1 MNAGMAST
9 DENHFLRQSPSLN
22 CTVNNT
28 VQLGVSHDNIYTAFD
43 AASNQ
48 LVLAS
53 CNTLCVGVLGSGDV
67 GVVECGDVSEAQRW
81 FKTP

>member
-28 VQLGVSHDNIYTAFD
+28 VQLGVSHDTIYTAFD